1 MSLWELL
8 ADAFKD
14 FDLSKEMELFIDTSA
29 FSLSKESGIFNKKT
43 FSFGGE
49 SEIFSKESF
58 SFQEE
63 ASLVTDSQN
72 YSFKEESSLVQDLT
86 GFNQEIQVFSE
97 QDYGLH
103 NEYKLFEAP
112 PPEPSV
118 ESLMKT
124 HEKRTEEI
132 SLESKEEKIEIQQ

>member
-1 MSLWELL
+1 MSFWEVL
-8 ADAFKD
+8 AEVFKD

-29 FSLSKESGIFNKKT
+29 YSLKKETGIFNSKT

-63 ASLVTDSQN
+63 ASLVTDAQSFA
-72 YSFKEESSLVQDLT
+72 FKEEASLVQDLT

-103 NEYKLFEAP
+103 NEYKIFEAP
-112 PPEPSV
+112 PSESV
-118 ESLMKT
+118 ELLMET
-124 HEKRTEEI
+124 HEKRIEEI
-132 SLESKEEKIEIQQ
+132 KIESKEETIEIQQ